1 MGITSQGSVLLVVPE
16 VVTLT
21 LGLQVVTLSLRDVV
35 SLQALWVETL
45 VWELMLVRH
54 TELMVGIVT
63 ASITMTQCLLELH
76 LSELLVYHTVQ
87 DSAGFV
93 AVAGLFLTD
102 TVVKEVLLHT
112 VVTVTVDRVDKVEED
127 SLKSLMSKILCRHCK
142 RTATNKIRCLGMCVA
157 DSDY

>member
-35 SLQALWVETL
+35 SLQALWVEIS

-76 LSELLVYHTVQ
+76 LSELLVYHMAQ

-93 AVAGLFLTD
+93 VVVGLFHTD

-112 VVTVTVDRVDKVEED
+112 VVMVIVDKVDKVEED
-127 SLKSLMSKILCRHCK
+127 SLRSLTSKP
-142 RTATNKIRCLGMCVA
+142 NKKICQRRVINPLFL
-157 DSDY
+157 